1 MGRGTNLASVILV
14 VIVTVERA
22 FLCEGRHIPPRTAM
36 LPAPSTFWHMRQ
48 KLRLDALLVER
59 GLFESR
65 SRAAAAVMAGE
76 VMFGPERRRAAK
88 PGSMVARD
96 VELEV
101 AVRRRYV
108 SRGGL
113 KLERALSSFDVSPDG
128 RLCLDVGASTGG
140 FTDCLLKAGA
150 ARVTCVDV
158 GYGELD
164 WRLREDPRVSVLERV
179 NARHLSPELLPYR
192 PALIT
197 IDVSFISL
205 AKVLPAVAACAA
217 PRFDLLALVKP
228 QFELGRGR
236 VGKGGV
242 VARARDRLE
251 ALVGAGE
258 AARAA
263 GLGVHGYCSSGL
275 PGPAGNRESFMWCT
289 EGAREGTEDLFAAA
303 LEAEREAD
311 PGADPE
317 GDPKAAAEMAAG

>member
-1 MGRGTNLASVILV
+1 
-14 VIVTVERA
+14 
-22 FLCEGRHIPPRTAM
+22 M
-36 LPAPSTFWHMRQ
+36 LQ

-76 VMFGPERRRAAK
+76 VALGSERRRAAK
-88 PGSMVARD
+88 PGTMVAHD
-96 VELEV
+96 VVIEV
-101 AVRRRYV
+101 AARRRYV

-113 KLERALSSFDVSPDG
+113 KLERALACFDVSPEG

-140 FTDCLLKAGA
+140 FTDCLLTAGA
-150 ARVTCVDV
+150 AQVTCVDV

-179 NARHLSPELLPYR
+179 NARYLTPEALPYR
-192 PALIT
+192 PALIV

-205 AKVLPAVAACAA
+205 GKVLPAVAACAA

-242 VARARDRLE
+242 VSRARDRLE

-263 GLGVHGYCSSGL
+263 GLGVHGYCASGV

-289 EGAREGTEDLFAAA
+289 EGAREGTADLVAAA
-303 LEAEREAD
+303 LEAEPEA
-311 PGADPE
+311 GA
-317 GDPKAAAEMAAG
+317 KAGSKAVTEMAAR